1 LTNHICPSCG
11 AGGVSVFY
19 EVEQAPVHS
28 VMLLSSRQE
37 AINYDRGDI
46 ALGFC
51 ESCGFITNTAFE
63 SGLQDYSAGYEAT
76 QGYSATFN
84 TFHRNLAQRLIDR
97 YDLYHK
103 DIIEIGCGQGEFLTL
118 LCELGHNRGV
128 GFDPAY
134 IPGRNQSEATGQVSF
149 VTDFYSEKYGHY
161 HGDFVCCKM
170 TLEHIHN
177 TAEFVSTVRRSIGD
191 RTDTIVFFQVPNARY
206 VLGEVAFWDIYYEH
220 CSYFSLGSLARL
232 FRRCGFEVL
241 NLATEYNDQYLMIEA
256 RSANGQSGTP
266 LAAEESV
273 AQLKQDVAYF
283 SQQYPLKLDSWQET
297 VQALRQDGRRAVIWG
312 GGSKGVSFLT
322 TLGIQDQIEYAVDI
336 NPYKH
341 GTFMAGTGQEIVA
354 PEFLKTYRPELVIV
368 MNPIYCAEIQ
378 QELDRMDVTA
388 KLLPV

>member
-1 LTNHICPSCG
+1 MTNHICPSCG
-11 AGGVSVFY
+11 AAGVSVFY
-19 EVEQAPVHS
+19 EVEQVPVHS

-37 AINYDRGDI
+37 AVDYRRGEI

-51 ESCGFITNTAFE
+51 ERCGFITNTAFDP
-63 SGLQDYSAGYEAT
+63 GLQDYSAGYEAT

-97 YDLYHK
+97 YDLHHK
-103 DIIEIGCGQGEFLTL
+103 DIIEIGCGQGEFLSL
-118 LCELGHNRGV
+118 LCELGPNRGV

-161 HGDFVCCKM
+161 HGDFLCCKM
-170 TLEHIHN
+170 TLEHISN

-191 RTDTIVFFQVPNARY
+191 RADTIVFFQVPNARY
-206 VLGEVAFWDIYYEH
+206 VLEEVAFWDIYYEH

-241 NLATEYNDQYLMIEA
+241 DLATEYKDQYLMIEA
-256 RSANGQSGTP
+256 RPANGQSGLP
-266 LAAEESV
+266 LAAEENV
-273 AQLKQDVAYF
+273 AELKQDVAYF
-283 SQQYPLKLDSWQET
+283 SRQYLRQLDAWQET
-297 VQALRQDGRRAVIWG
+297 VQALRQEGRRAVIWG

-336 NPYKH
+336 NPHKH

-378 QELDRMDVTA
+378 QELDRMGVTA